1 MRMPGQPQSDS
12 DDNNDNNDDD
22 NNDDDDASRNEYT
35 VIIDDDIMIH
45 SMMHTSGSRR
55 NRPLVTGEDPTK
67 SISTM
72 AITCRDHL
80 HDWLDRHVDENLRF
94 TIRVTVALA
103 LSSLVVL
110 CQPPYPDEVLPSP
123 FWVYITAGVTSFQAS
138 PDSGAVMK
146 KAWQR
151 CLGTIIGGVFG
162 LAFGAITILIPLST
176 TLNNPY
182 VWQALYIG
190 IIQIL
195 VSFGIVYYA
204 ATHGYRSHYSA
215 ILGTVTMG
223 IALFAFYTTTDI
235 HEGWK
240 KGVFRILN
248 IAMGGIVGSL
258 VSVTIFPVSTKH
270 LIEQKVQTLIID
282 TGTTAKQVLCSVH
295 KQENALPSFHTM
307 IVDPST
313 TDPARTAVLKCI
325 EGMHKVK
332 GLLPLLDYDLSFKR
346 KSSDEKRRYLESWN
360 MILDRLA
367 RIHNNI
373 SWIDNIL
380 RSNLIGDDIHN
391 DVLEY
396 DLLRRVG
403 THCEEILDL
412 SNLSEDDRN
421 TVAYTMLNEDIQAI
435 RKEIQRAEADRRQK
449 SLILSLE
456 QQEQI
461 GQHGCRRSS
470 IGVVLDD
477 PSVSVDEMM
486 DMIGQFDDVG
496 TRNFTKQFI
505 EKQTDTFYRM
515 VEILIL
521 RCVRQHQLNVV
532 LTNPNRQNIDQ
543 QQHPKTKRK
552 NRRPLVSKN
561 ASNVAKDPIIE

>member
-1 MRMPGQPQSDS
+1 MFLLFLTLS
-12 DDNNDNNDDD
+12 N
-22 NNDDDDASRNEYT
+22 T
-35 VIIDDDIMIH
+35 
-45 SMMHTSGSRR
+45 HT
-55 NRPLVTGEDPTK
+55 
-67 SISTM
+67 
-72 AITCRDHL
+72 
-80 HDWLDRHVDENLRF
+80 
-94 TIRVTVALA
+94 
-103 LSSLVVL
+103 
-110 CQPPYPDEVLPSP
+110 Q
-123 FWVYITAGVTSFQAS
+123 
-138 PDSGAVMK
+138 
-146 KAWQR
+146 
-151 CLGTIIGGVFG
+151 
-162 LAFGAITILIPLST
+162 
-176 TLNNPY
+176 
-182 VWQALYIG
+182 
-190 IIQIL
+190 
-195 VSFGIVYYA
+195 
-204 ATHGYRSHYSA
+204 
-215 ILGTVTMG
+215 
-223 IALFAFYTTTDI
+223 
-235 HEGWK
+235 
-240 KGVFRILN
+240 
-248 IAMGGIVGSL
+248 
-258 VSVTIFPVSTKH
+258 
-270 LIEQKVQTLIID
+270 
-282 TGTTAKQVLCSVH
+282 
-295 KQENALPSFHTM
+295 
-307 IVDPST
+307 
-313 TDPARTAVLKCI
+313 
-325 EGMHKVK
+325 VK

-456 QQEQI
+456 QQQEQI

-477 PSVSVDEMM
+477 PSVTVDEMM

-561 ASNVAKDPIIE
+561 ASNVAKDFIIE